1 MSSNKRNSLF
11 IAGIVLLGVT
21 AAAEAQA
28 PLGTRA
34 AGLAGAFVGVADDA
48 SAVYW
53 NPAGLATGA
62 IVRFLA
68 TFSDDIT
75 APDDAQ
81 DVTGEQL
88 TGRMVGLSA
97 LPIGIA
103 YYRSGVYGTTRVSE
117 VTGLQSREEVRRS
130 VHALTTSTVGVS
142 LLHSLTE
149 YIVVG
154 ATPKVTWG
162 SALGGEA
169 TGLSINE
176 GLDAARDLDGPVT
189 TVFDIDAAAMI
200 AVQRVRLGVVA
211 RNLTTPSFPG
221 PRQGADGQADG
232 GEEIEIS
239 REVRIGAAWGSQW
252 PGHSRVIV
260 SIDGDLTSRA
270 TPFGDRRDVAAGVE
284 TWWLDRRLGL
294 RGGIRGSTVGETRG
308 AVAAGI
314 SGGLTPG
321 MMLEAHVLFGQF
333 GERGWSIGV
342 RAGF

>member
-1 MSSNKRNSLF
+1 
-11 IAGIVLLGVT
+11 
-21 AAAEAQA
+21 
-28 PLGTRA
+28 
-34 AGLAGAFVGVADDA
+34 
-48 SAVYW
+48 
-53 NPAGLATGA
+53 LATGA
-62 IVRFLA
+62 IVSFLA

-88 TGRMVGLSA
+88 NGRIVGLSL

-103 YYRSGVYGTTRVSE
+103 YYRSGVFGTTRPPE
-117 VTGLQSREEVRRS
+117 VNGLESREEVRRG

-162 SALGGEA
+162 SAVSGES
-169 TGLSINE
+169 TGMSID
-176 GLDAARDLDGPVT
+176 DALEAAGDLDGPDT
-189 TVFDIDAAAMI
+189 TVFDVDAAAMI
-200 AVQRVRLGVVA
+200 AVQHVRLGLVA

-221 PRQGADGQADG
+221 HRRGVDGPADEV
-232 GEEIEIS
+232 EEIELS

-260 SIDGDLTSRA
+260 SIDGDLTTRA

-294 RGGIRGSTVGETRG
+294 RGGVRGSTVGDSRT
-308 AVAAGI
+308 AAAAGASWAVR
-314 SGGLTPG
+314 SGLFVEG
-321 MMLEAHVLFGQF
+321 HVTAGQHD
-333 GERGWSIGV
+333 ERGWSIGI
-342 RAGF
+342 RMGF